1 MVEPLVGEQL
11 VPTVIGMGTILL
23 QPAPGLL
30 GEMKLLPYLR
40 AGSNNSHAVHACA
53 Q

>member
-1 MVEPLVGEQL
+1 MVEPLVGEQSP
-11 VPTVIGMGTILL
+11 PTVIGVDTLL

-30 GEMKLLPYLR
+30 GKMKLLPYLR

>member
-1 MVEPLVGEQL
+1 MGEQA
-11 VPTVIGMGTILL
+11 VPTAIGVDTLV

-30 GEMKLLPYLR
+30 GVMKVLPYLH
-40 AGSNNSHAVHACA
+40 ADSNNSHAVNACR